1 MDQVYCCLVCGYVTS
16 DEIIDCMEAPSWRR
30 KCPQC
35 KGKMIATGRDYESYW
50 NCYDTPEERA
60 DAIDNLEETV
70 RKEFVYGNP
79 QFNQKKFEK
88 REQADR
94 DWAAR
99 NRAGLSPLDNH
110 PKCPTCGSEN
120 LSRIS
125 GIGTISI
132 FGNFGITNGD
142 AGKTFKCNNCGY
154 RC

>member
-1 MDQVYCCLVCGYVTS
+1 MHMEKKCIFCGADLQGTGKDHDSFWKRS
-16 DEIIDCMEAPSWRR
+16 DDKQERRRLLKRID
-30 KCPQC
+30 
-35 KGKMIATGRDYESYW
+35 
-50 NCYDTPEERA
+50 
-60 DAIDNLEETV
+60 ETV
-70 RKEFVYGNP
+70 REEYVYNNPLFDKEKY
-79 QFNQKKFEK
+79 EA

-94 DWAAR
+94 ERIER
-99 NRAGLSPLDNH
+99 NKAGLNPLDNL

-154 RC
+154 RW

>member
-1 MDQVYCCLVCGYVTS
+1 M
-16 DEIIDCMEAPSWRR
+16 
-30 KCPQC
+30 
-35 KGKMIATGRDYESYW
+35 ATGKEYNSFWQRSPNKDDW
-50 NCYDTPEERA
+50 W
-60 DAIDNLEETV
+60 DALENLEETV
-70 RKEFVYGNP
+70 REEYVYGNP
-79 QFNQKKFEK
+79 QFNQKKYEK
-88 REQADR
+88 REQKDHER
-94 DWAAR
+94 IAR

-154 RC
+154 RW

>member
-1 MDQVYCCLVCGYVTS
+1 MDQVYCCLVCGYVTH

-35 KGKMIATGRDYESYW
+35 KGKMMATGKEYNSFWQRSPNKDDW
-50 NCYDTPEERA
+50 W
-60 DAIDNLEETV
+60 DALENLEETV
-70 RKEFVYGNP
+70 REEYVYSNP
-79 QFNQKKFEK
+79 QFNQKKYEK
-88 REQADR
+88 REQKDQER
-94 DWAAR
+94 IAR
-99 NRAGLSPLDNH
+99 NKAGLSPLDNH

-154 RC
+154 RW